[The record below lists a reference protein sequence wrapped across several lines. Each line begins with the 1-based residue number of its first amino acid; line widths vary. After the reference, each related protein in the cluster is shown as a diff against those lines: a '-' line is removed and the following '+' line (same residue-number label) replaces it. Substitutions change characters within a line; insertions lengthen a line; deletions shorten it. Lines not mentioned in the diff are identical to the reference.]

1 MQIPAFVPDG
11 QDVVVVAV
19 GLFVAI
25 AVVFGADVFVA
36 TGVCCAMVAMTR
48 QQSQLSRR
56 HCQKCLGASHQT
68 M

>member
-11 QDVVVVAV
+11 QDVVVVTV
-19 GLFVAI
+19 GLFAAV
-25 AVVFGADVFVA
+25 AVVFGADVFAA
-36 TGVCCAMVAMTR
+36 TGVCCAMVAMMR

-56 HCQKCLGASHQT
+56 RCQRCLGAAHQT